1 MNLKR
6 KLWWAQHRTDV
17 YKYGTIL
24 SLVLIVTISIIYFT
38 YSKFSSTSEVTAYE
52 TTVEP
57 FIKNDY
63 DFAPCSC
70 HAKRIAFTFWPSTGT
85 LHHHPMS
92 CPQRRFV
99 RFPQRNPPSQMH
111 RFLWPHRH
119 WKRFA

>member
-1 MNLKR
+1 MSYETQCKMFSFGGYNMNFKR

-38 YSKFSSTSEVTAYE
+38 YSKFTSKNEMTAYE

-63 DFAPCSC
+63 F
-70 HAKRIAFTFWPSTGT
+70 IASYIMVNG
-85 LHHHPMS
+85 
-92 CPQRRFV
+92 
-99 RFPQRNPPSQMH
+99 QM
-111 RFLWPHRH
+111 RFLVRMMVML
-119 WKRFA
+119 